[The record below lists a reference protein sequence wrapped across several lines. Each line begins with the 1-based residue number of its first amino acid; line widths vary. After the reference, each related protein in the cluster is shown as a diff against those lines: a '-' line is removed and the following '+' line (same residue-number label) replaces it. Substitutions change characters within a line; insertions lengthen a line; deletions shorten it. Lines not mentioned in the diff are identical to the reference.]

1 MTGSSSDKSARS
13 AGVPTIGAAETVP
26 AAVGTPH
33 DPQLDDALAGA
44 RPADPAGM
52 ALARARVAGALFG
65 TTAALGRFHVLEQL
79 GRGGMG
85 VVYAAYDPELDRRV
99 ALKMVNVPSGGRDIA
114 VAEAKALARL
124 SHPNVVPVFDVG
136 VVEDHVYIVMELVR
150 GSTLR
155 EWVKGKRQ
163 RDILGAYRQA
173 GEALA
178 AAHASGLVHR
188 DFKPDNAIMGS
199 DGRVR
204 VVDFGLAC
212 EATAPDGEP
221 RRTAGTP
228 RYMPP
233 EQAGGAVTP
242 AADQYSFS
250 VSLAEALGGEG
261 AAPLPRWVD
270 AIVQRGRAADPA
282 QRFASMSELLR
293 ALGRDP
299 ARIWRRRAVVAGLAV
314 ATVAAFFVGR
324 TRTVD
329 EAEVCGGG
337 DRELAASWEPAA
349 RDQQLA
355 RIAAASPYGRELAPK
370 LADDIARYRTR
381 WVTGYRAACLTQRRG
396 LQSETLLDRRM
407 VCLERGRSALAA
419 VAEIASTADAK
430 ALPDIARAVAAL
442 PEPDACAD
450 LTVLASDAP
459 PPPPAVAPR
468 LVPLRRELERA
479 RVLLT
484 AGRSSTAQQIAHGVT
499 TELRAIG
506 YQPLLAESLL
516 IEGDAQ
522 RRIPRAA
529 DREAGIA
536 LLREATMTA
545 LAGHVDAVAIEA
557 WARRAWL
564 EGIDNKP
571 DALGGVEVVDA
582 IARRTSAATFA
593 RALLLNNLGSIEF
606 ERGRHDEA
614 RTSFGRALE
623 VAREVTG
630 PGAVELVAVRRNLA
644 RATADVEQRG
654 KLLADAHAELTR
666 LLGPTHPDTLTTE
679 FIHAV
684 TGMLRLPDA
693 AAALATTCERF
704 SLHES
709 LAHEVPSCLGELA
722 DLRAELGDLDG
733 AAAAYTRALEPGGG
747 VQIDIPELTGY
758 SLLWRRDVAGALRA
772 FDSAL
777 TAMPFEASKPWYFRY
792 GHAKLQ
798 LGRGRALRAA
808 GKLDDARYALQRGVE
823 VLSQIDDPP
832 MAVLRRLGRAR
843 AELAAV
849 LAALHR
855 DPAVVRELATK
866 ALAWYRR
873 VGGAPAQLSELERL
887 AAE

>member
-1 MTGSSSDKSARS
+1 MTGSGSDESARS
-13 AGVPTIGAAETVP
+13 GGVPTIGAAETVP

-33 DPQLDDALAGA
+33 DRQLDDALAGA

-155 EWVKGKRQ
+155 EWVKSKRP
-163 RDILGAYRQA
+163 RDILAAYRQA

-228 RYMPP
+228 RYMAP

-261 AAPLPRWVD
+261 APLPRWID
-270 AIVQRGRAADPA
+270 AIVQRGRATDPA
-282 QRFASMSELLR
+282 QRFASMAELLR

-324 TRTVD
+324 TRTGE

-355 RIAAASPYGRELAPK
+355 RIAAASPYGRELAPQ

-381 WVTGYRAACLTQRRG
+381 WITGYRAACLTQRRG
-396 LQSETLLDRRM
+396 LQSEALLDRRM

-430 ALPDIARAVAAL
+430 ALPDIARALAAL

-450 LTVLASDAP
+450 LTVLASAAP

-479 RVLLT
+479 RVQLA
-484 AGRSSTAQQIAHGVT
+484 AGRSSAAQDIAHGVT
-499 TELRAIG
+499 AELRAIG
-506 YQPLLAESLL
+506 YPPLLAESLL
-516 IEGDAQ
+516 VEGDA
-522 RRIPRAA
+522 RRRNPGAA
-529 DREAGIA
+529 NREAGIG

-545 LAGHVDAVAIEA
+545 LTGHVDAVAIEA

-564 EGIDNKP
+564 DGIDNKP
-571 DALGGVEVVDA
+571 DALGGFEVVDA
-582 IARRTSAATFA
+582 IARRTSAAKFA
-593 RALLLNNLGSIEF
+593 RALLLNNVGSIEF
-606 ERGRHDEA
+606 ERGRRDEA
-614 RTSFGRALE
+614 RAAFGRALE

-644 RATADVEQRG
+644 RATADPEQRG
-654 KLLADAHAELTR
+654 KLLGDAHAELTR
-666 LLGPTHPDTLTTE
+666 LLGPTHPDTLNSQ
-679 FIHAV
+679 FIHAA
-684 TGMLRLPDA
+684 TGVLRLPDA
-693 AAALATTCERF
+693 AAALATTCDRF
-704 SLHES
+704 ALHES
-709 LAHEVPSCLGELA
+709 LAQELPTCL
-722 DLRAELGDLDG
+722 AELGDLHVELGDLEG
-733 AAAAYTRALEPGGG
+733 AAVAYTRAAEPGHGAPLEF
-747 VQIDIPELTGY
+747 PELTGY
-758 SLLWRRDVAGALRA
+758 ALLLRGDLAGAIRA
-772 FDSAL
+772 FDAGL
-777 TAMPFEASKPWYFRY
+777 AELPYEPGKPWYFRY

-798 LGRGRALRAA
+798 LGRGRALRAT
-808 GKLDDARYALQRGVE
+808 GKLDDARRALQRAVD
-823 VLSQIDDPP
+823 VLSEIDDPVMP
-832 MAVLRRLGRAR
+832 VQRRLGRAR
-843 AELAAV
+843 AELAAA
-849 LAALHR
+849 LAALQR
-855 DPAVVRELATK
+855 EPAQVRALATE
-866 ALAWYRR
+866 ALSWYRR
-873 VGGAPAQLSELERL
+873 VGGPPAQLSELERL

>member
-1 MTGSSSDKSARS
+1 MSGSDES
-13 AGVPTIGAAETVP
+13 AGSAAATSLGAAETVP

-33 DPQLDDALAGA
+33 DHQIDDALAGA
-44 RPADPAGM
+44 RPADPAGL

-65 TTAALGRFHVLEQL
+65 TTAALGRFHILEQL

-99 ALKMVNVPSGGRDIA
+99 ALKTVNVPSGGRDIA

-155 EWVKGKRQ
+155 EWVKDKRP

-228 RYMPP
+228 RYMAP

-242 AADQYSFS
+242 AADQFSFS
-250 VSLAEALGGEG
+250 VSLAEALGSERT
-261 AAPLPRWVD
+261 PLPRWVD
-270 AIVQRGRAADPA
+270 AIVQRGRAPDPA

-299 ARIWRRRAVVAGLAV
+299 ARIWRRRAVVAGLAA

-324 TRTVD
+324 TRTGE
-329 EAEVCGGG
+329 EAEVCDGGE
-337 DRELAASWEPAA
+337 RELAASWEPAA

-355 RIAAASPYGRELAPK
+355 RIAAASPYGRELAPQ
-370 LADDIARYRTR
+370 LAADIARYRTR

-396 LQSETLLDRRM
+396 LQSETMLDRRM
-407 VCLERGRSALAA
+407 VCLERGRSALAT
-419 VAEIASTADAK
+419 VAEIASTADAR

-442 PEPDACAD
+442 PEPEACTD

-459 PPPPAVAPR
+459 PPPAAVAAR

-479 RVLLT
+479 RVQLA
-484 AGRSSTAQQIAHGVT
+484 AGRSSAATASAHGVT
-499 TELRAIG
+499 IELRTTG
-506 YQPLLAESLL
+506 YLPLLAESLL
-516 IEGDAQ
+516 VEGDAL
-522 RRIPRAA
+522 RRTDRA
-529 DREAGIA
+529 GGTA
-536 LLREATMTA
+536 LLREAAMTA

-564 EGIDNKP
+564 EGTDNEP
-571 DALGGVEVVDA
+571 GALGGFEVVDA
-582 IARRTSAATFA
+582 IARRTSSATFA
-593 RALLLNNLGSIEF
+593 RALLLNNVGSVEVTQ
-606 ERGRHDEA
+606 GRRAEA
-614 RTSFGRALE
+614 RASFGRALE
-623 VAREVTG
+623 VAREVSG

-644 RATADVEQRG
+644 RVTDDAEQRD

-666 LLGPTHPDTLTTE
+666 LLGPTHPDTLTSQYVRAATS
-679 FIHAV
+679 I
-684 TGMLRLPDA
+684 LRLSDA
-693 AAALATTCERF
+693 ATTFATLCERF
-704 SLHES
+704 ELHES
-709 LAHEVPSCLGELA
+709 LAGEVPSCLGGLG
-722 DLRAELGDLDG
+722 DLRAELGDLGG
-733 AAAAYTRALEPGGG
+733 AAAAYARALERSGAKHDD
-747 VQIDIPELTGY
+747 VPELAGY
-758 SLLWRRDVAGALRA
+758 SLLWRGDIAGALRA
-772 FDSAL
+772 FDTAL
-777 TAMPFEASKPWYFRY
+777 AEAPLDTSKPWYFQY
-792 GHAKLQ
+792 AHAKLQ

-808 GKLDDARYALQRGVE
+808 SELEDARRALQRSVDI
-823 VLSQIDDPP
+823 LAKIDDPSI
-832 MAVLRRLGRAR
+832 VVERRHARAR

-855 DPAVVRELATK
+855 EPAQVHELAAR
-866 ALAWYRR
+866 ALSWYRR

-887 AAE
+887 AAAE